1 MVRSDCIC
9 HVAEGFWAI
18 GHHSLLHPRRVLC
31 ACCSGVQELLS
42 IAFQTSLHDL
52 VAQTAKLLHLLGQ
65 LRCHGCSP
73 HHHHRVH
80 GPSSGATGSRHA
92 RHAHSA
98 HSAHSHSH
106 SHSHLQPSPL
116 CHPKDGHGILHT
128 TNVCRRRWCRCGRML
143 LVHEAFEHIERVRCR
158 LGTLVP
164 GVATTTPEHVV
175 EHVGGVVHHALRC
188 VLRRRNLTSRS
199 RHSRNSGLLPDILH
213 VHNLLANHDNVLGH
227 CCCLAPHCTGAIN
240 ETLALTLLE
249 LLIRE
254 ERVNHALKNCCSI
267 RWSES
272 EALRLLLLGG

>member
-18 GHHSLLHPRRVLC
+18 GHHSLLHPCRVLR
-31 ACCSGVQELLS
+31 ACCSGVQQLLG

-65 LRCHGCSP
+65 LRCLGRSP

-80 GPSSGATGSRHA
+80 STATSHPRHA
-92 RHAHSA
+92 HSTHSAHSA
-98 HSAHSHSH
+98 HSAHAHG
-106 SHSHLQPSPL
+106 HLQPSPL

-128 TNVCRRRWCRCGRML
+128 TNVCSRRRGRCWRML

-158 LGTLVP
+158 LGTLLR
-164 GVATTTPEHVV
+164 GVAATATTPEHVV
-175 EHVGGVVHHALRC
+175 EHGSGVIHHALRC
-188 VLRRRNLTSRS
+188 VRLVCLRSHS
-199 RHSRNSGLLPDILH
+199 RHSRHSSGLLPDILH
-213 VHNLLANHDNVLGH
+213 VHNLLANHDNVLGY
-227 CCCLAPHCTGAIN
+227 CGCLAAHCTGPIN

-254 ERVNHALKNCCSI
+254 ERVNHALKNSCSI
-267 RWSES
+267 RWSEG
-272 EALRLLLLGG
+272 EALRLLRLGG